1 MESNVKCYLGI
12 DVSKSWFDLS
22 FMKVINHQRQ
32 TVVTERFDN
41 TADGIAL
48 MHKLLVKQSV
58 PFDENSLLVIE
69 NTGIYHRRL
78 WRYCSEHSLPIHIG
92 NAAHIK
98 WSFGIA
104 RGKNDVIDSKR
115 LCDYAYKQAEDL
127 KATAA
132 LDPVHLKLKDLMTSR
147 SMLQRQLNAIKVYLK
162 ELKNSN
168 DKDIQQVMEKA
179 NEAALK
185 GLEKSMQK
193 IDGLIASL
201 IKDTEGIDKNYELL
215 NTIPGIG
222 NVIAASLI
230 CCTNNFAGKPSGKQ
244 LASYAGVVPFAQTSG
259 SSVKGKNKVH
269 PMANKELK
277 AILHMAALSCI
288 RNYPEFREYYDR
300 KIAEGKHSRSVLNAI
315 KNKLLLRVVAV
326 IKKQQP
332 YVNNTKV
339 VA

>member
-1 MESNVKCYLGI
+1 M
-12 DVSKSWFDLS
+12 
-22 FMKVINHQRQ
+22 
-32 TVVTERFDN
+32 
-41 TADGIAL
+41 
-48 MHKLLVKQSV
+48 
-58 PFDENSLLVIE
+58 LVIE

-132 LDPVHLKLKDLMTSR
+132 LDPIYLKLKDLMTSR

-168 DKDIQQVMEKA
+168 DKDIQQVMEKV

-185 GLEKSMQK
+185 GLEKSMKK
-193 IDGLIASL
+193 IDELIAAL
-201 IKDTEGIDKNYELL
+201 IKETERIDKNYQLL

-259 SSVKGKNKVH
+259 SSVKGRNKVH

-332 YVNNTKV
+332 YVDNTKV
-339 VA
+339 AA